1 MQTGIIYITI
11 TCPVAVEKSC
21 RQHSAGKHVS
31 ALAECEQS
39 VRSYRGGLG
48 VPGCSSVCQ
57 HHAPLLK
64 IGHSGT
70 GERRNTATKTHVHI
84 FHFSVLPEKVTC
96 TNKREDVIS
105 SAQAP
110 ATRGGTPSCFIS
122 SVTGGVV

>member
-21 RQHSAGKHVS
+21 RQHSAGKHSS

-70 GERRNTATKTHVHI
+70 GKGETQQPKLMSTFFI
-84 FHFSVLPEKVTC
+84 FLPYP
-96 TNKREDVIS
+96 KR
-105 SAQAP
+105 
-110 ATRGGTPSCFIS
+110 
-122 SVTGGVV
+122 